1 MRRPN
6 RHGSSRRRTVW
17 LAASTAALWAVA
29 LALPAAALAQVALPD
44 LPDLTPDL
52 PGPADLVREMF
63 EFLLDTFFGIEAS
76 VTRRVVEFLVA
87 QPIYSDLA
95 RYPELNQLRGY
106 VTAGGWALL
115 TLTITIAS
123 LRYWASGFTAQGSYE
138 AVQGIVRGAVAAG
151 AMVVFPLV
159 FEWACVA
166 GNLVT
171 HALLEA
177 PVMRE
182 GIAKLLGAALVTNFG
197 ALGVGVIA
205 SVVAVIVL
213 VLLMVTKIV
222 LATVLAL
229 LFVSGGLA
237 IALWPLPE
245 TAWLARTWLQTLLAV
260 LLWPVV
266 WALCFALFA
275 TLGRSAFSLKGQFG
289 DELVKPFVTVAALW
303 VAFRAPQ
310 LVARQA
316 MLAGLA
322 PSLGGGIA
330 RTMVYGQRAAGVAQ
344 RTAGPA
350 GAQGVSGRFGTPV
363 GGGAAGSAARAAGG

>member
-1 MRRPN
+1 MHSEPTN
-6 RHGSSRRRTVW
+6 RVAAGRGRRRTAIA
-17 LAASTAALWAVA
+17 LAAMLVLALV
-29 LALPAAALAQVALPD
+29 LPAAAVAQLPD

-63 EFLLDTFFGIEAS
+63 EFLLDTFFGIEAD
-76 VTRRVVEFLVA
+76 VTRRAVEFLVA
-87 QPIYSDLA
+87 HPVYSDGA
-95 RYPELNQLRGY
+95 RYPELAQLRGY
-106 VTAGGWALL
+106 VDAVAWALL
-115 TLTITIAS
+115 TLTITVAA

-138 AVQGIVRGAVAAG
+138 AVQGMVRGGAAAG
-151 AMVVFPLV
+151 AMIAYPLV

-166 GNLVT
+166 GNLLT

-177 PVMRE
+177 P
-182 GIAKLLGAALVTNFG
+182 GIRDGITKLLAAALVSNFG

-205 SVVAVIVL
+205 SVVAVVVL

-222 LATVLAL
+222 LATLLAL

-245 TAWLARTWLQTLLAV
+245 TGWVARTWVQTLLAV

-275 TLGRSAFSLKGQFG
+275 VLGRSAFSLKGEFG

-303 VAFRAPQ
+303 VAFKAPQ
-310 LVARQA
+310 LLARQA

-322 PSLGGGIA
+322 PSLGSGLA
-330 RTMVYGQRAAGVAQ
+330 RTVTYGRGAVSASQRAGGGSAAE
-344 RTAGPA
+344 
-350 GAQGVSGRFGTPV
+350 GVSGRFATR
-363 GGGAAGSAARAAGG
+363 GGGAASAAAKAAGS